1 MGCCCRLLP
10 FILACICICCCC
22 WAWTAAIRL
31 LGLPDVRTVSR
42 GLRGTR
48 KGLLLELPRP
58 PSPPP
63 LVLPLA
69 LAVLPTLVFTAFGGG

>member
-10 FILACICICCCC
+10 FILACICICCCCCCC

-48 KGLLLELPRP
+48 KGLLLAP
-58 PSPPP
+58 PLVP
-63 LVLPLA
+63 LVLPTPA
-69 LAVLPTLVFTAFGGG
+69 LPLPG